1 MSETLLEAYGL
12 RSTVE
17 RYRGTVGGSD
27 AMGNSVTLSRLPFS
41 NACSSQPIIVQMF
54 HGNT

>member
-27 AMGNSVTLSRLPFS
+27 AMGNSVTLPRLPFS